1 MEPKPSAFYTITF
14 SSTLIKNKM
23 FFVCSIYIYVVF
35 TYSNVTVYQYV
46 SEKYTIQYNSIL
58 FYMATRAKGNR
69 DNLSGDSG
77 VEQWSGE

>member
-46 SEKYTIQYNSIL
+46 SEKYTIQYNTSHYIFL
-58 FYMATRAKGNR
+58 FHGNSCYMESTYN
-69 DNLSGDSG
+69 NY
-77 VEQWSGE
+77 VH